1 MSWQNRITASPCMLS
16 PQYPLGMSAHPRIH
30 TSEQAVSPTLPALLH
45 IMLDKSLIND
55 QKINIQGREI
65 SCKINKRKKAH
76 LTYLYCCKFSFFDTF
91 ACCRDIKIAIWT
103 FYVSS
108 NSLFKKPNL
117 MAVYVVWL
125 MHFVEKKSSI
135 TMPIMSGSFH
145 AYNILLVIH

>member
-1 MSWQNRITASPCMLS
+1 MLWKGSKLSYELDYYWKARMSWQNRITASPCMLS

-45 IMLDKSLIND
+45 IMLGKSLIND

-108 NSLFKKPNL
+108 NSLFKNL
-117 MAVYVVWL
+117 
-125 MHFVEKKSSI
+125 I
-135 TMPIMSGSFH
+135 
-145 AYNILLVIH
+145 

>member
-1 MSWQNRITASPCMLS
+1 MLS

-76 LTYLYCCKFSFFDTF
+76 LTYLYCCKFSFF
-91 ACCRDIKIAIWT
+91 
-103 FYVSS
+103 
-108 NSLFKKPNL
+108 
-117 MAVYVVWL
+117 
-125 MHFVEKKSSI
+125 
-135 TMPIMSGSFH
+135 
-145 AYNILLVIH
+145 